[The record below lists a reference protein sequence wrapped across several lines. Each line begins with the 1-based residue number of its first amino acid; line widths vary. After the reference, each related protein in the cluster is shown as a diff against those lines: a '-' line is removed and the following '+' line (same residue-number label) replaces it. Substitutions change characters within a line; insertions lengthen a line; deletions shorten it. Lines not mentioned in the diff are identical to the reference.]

1 MIEPLPPE
9 AHTSSSPAPPPAES
23 IGLSEWNSPAP
34 PPPPVLARVPH
45 LGHAALFGVTIFILL
60 LLSQG
65 VAAGLL
71 LMHTGGRKSGLDQVL
86 PGLMN
91 PKIQLATLGAT
102 YIVSLLTAWAFF
114 PLMWKRG
121 FAIGLQWNAAA
132 ARKYALRIIPAGVV
146 LSIAVQALQTVLTP
160 PKSAPIEEFFKTQSD
175 VWLIVAFG
183 TLLAPLTEEIIFRG
197 FLLPAL
203 AIAFDWISLKR
214 NADAYQAWITTD
226 TLSTPALVVSGLISS
241 ACFAAIHAAQIGY
254 AWRSV
259 AVLMV
264 VSWVLTA
271 VRVRLKSVAASTL
284 LHATYNF
291 TIFFVLF
298 IQTGA
303 FRHLDKMKD

>member
-1 MIEPLPPE
+1 MIDPLPPE
-9 AHTSSSPAPPPAES
+9 SN
-23 IGLSEWNSPAP
+23 IP
-34 PPPPVLARVPH
+34 PPPPLTEPISLRGWDEPAVLPRVPH
-45 LGHAALFGVTIFILL
+45 LGHAALFGIGIVILL
-60 LLSQG
+60 LLSQSI
-65 VAAGLL
+65 AAAILL
-71 LMHTGGRKSGLDQVL
+71 THLPGGGHNLDQVL

-102 YIVSLLTAWAFF
+102 YVVALAAAWLLF
-114 PLMWKRG
+114 PLLWKRS
-121 FAIGLQWNAAA
+121 FATGLQWNAAA

-146 LSIAVQALQTVLTP
+146 LSIAVQALQTVLQP

-203 AIAFDWISLKR
+203 AIAWDFITLKR
-214 NADAYQAWITTD
+214 EPDAYQNWASTD
-226 TLSTPALVVSGLISS
+226 ALSTTAIVIAGLISS
-241 ACFAAIHAAQIGY
+241 AGFAAIHAAQIGY

-271 VRVRLKSVAASTL
+271 VRVKLKSVAASTL

-291 TIFFVLF
+291 TIFVVLF

-303 FRHLDKMKD
+303 FRHLDKMKG